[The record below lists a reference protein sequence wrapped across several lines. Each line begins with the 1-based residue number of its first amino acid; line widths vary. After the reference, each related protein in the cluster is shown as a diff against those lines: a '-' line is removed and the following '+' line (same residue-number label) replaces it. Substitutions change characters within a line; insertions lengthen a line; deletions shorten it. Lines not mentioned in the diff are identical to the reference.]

1 MSVNDVATTTP
12 LALRFHPTFA
22 WCRPWRRSH
31 HVLLQYVL
39 RPAIGVALDAVSVAR
54 AEGVICRWVT
64 MGSIQSALLGFG
76 TFKAL
81 QRCGLG
87 RGFTVAENVI
97 IQTTSVAVA
106 MIPLTAGLVSV
117 IPALGMLTVD
127 DRPPEGPL
135 ILSTQN
141 LMLWTFA
148 VAFFGAFVAVPLR
161 TQTILREK
169 LPFPSGAAT
178 AKVIQLMHQ
187 TESRP
192 IYSRVDDLDASGS
205 SEELLIDK
213 KEEDDVMSGA
223 HCRIVIAQEGGDH
236 EISPTSSNGIS
247 VSAEWTASLLVL
259 LSTFALAFLYKI
271 VGEMVT
277 VDGDEVLTSFPI
289 WSWLGWST
297 PSKWG
302 WVLYPSP
309 GYIGQ
314 GMIMGPRTCLSM
326 LGGALTGFALL
337 GPVARHRGW
346 APGPIDNME
355 NGAKGLDR
363 LRSHPTDHVP

>member
-1 MSVNDVATTTP
+1 
-12 LALRFHPTFA
+12 
-22 WCRPWRRSH
+22 
-31 HVLLQYVL
+31 
-39 RPAIGVALDAVSVAR
+39 
-54 AEGVICRWVT
+54 

-87 RGFTVAENVI
+87 QGFTVAENVI

-117 IPALGMLTVD
+117 IPALGMLTVED
-127 DRPPEGPL
+127 HPPEGPL
-135 ILSTQN
+135 TLSTRN
-141 LMLWTFA
+141 LVLWTFA

-169 LPFPSGAAT
+169 LPFPSGSAT

-187 TESRP
+187 TENRP
-192 IYSRVDDLDASGS
+192 IYSRLEDLESSRGSG
-205 SEELLIDK
+205 ELIDK
-213 KEEDDVMSGA
+213 KEEGDHLLPDT
-223 HCRIVIAQEGGDH
+223 HCSVAIAQEGDR
-236 EISPTSSNGIS
+236 EIVSTSNDIS
-247 VSAEWTASLLVL
+247 VSEEWRSSLLVL
-259 LSTFALAFLYKI
+259 LCTFASAFLYKI
-271 VGEMVT
+271 LGEMVT
-277 VDGDEVLTSFPI
+277 VDGEEILASFPV

-297 PSKWG
+297 PSSWG
-302 WVLYPSP
+302 WDLYPSP

-337 GPVARHRGW
+337 GPVARRRGW

-355 NGAKGLDR
+355 NGARGLDR
-363 LRSHPTDHVP
+363 LGHHSRRIECRRLGAVGVPRHHAVR